1 MVTVYIPTPFR
12 RATAQR
18 DRVESTAADVGAVL
32 DDLERTYGGLKGLV
46 RTEQGQVHAHVAIY
60 VNGEA
65 IDSLSGLAT
74 PLKDGDEIAIIP
86 ALAGGSASAVIVTP
100 DERDAIRSQATEE
113 YPHESC
119 GVILTR
125 GSERRLLRC
134 RNAQNELHARDP
146 QRYPRDARTAYY
158 IDPKDLLR
166 IGDLERE
173 GFAVAV
179 IYHSH
184 VDAGAYFSE
193 TDRRQ
198 ALVGGEPAYPTAV
211 YIVTSVVAGRVD
223 AMAAFR
229 WNGVDFGRVE
239 IPVESET
246 KDE

>member
-12 RATAQR
+12 RATAHR
-18 DRVESTAADVGAVL
+18 DRVEVSAPDVGGAL
-32 DDLERTYGGLKGLV
+32 EELERAYSGLKGLV
-46 RTEQGQVHAHVAIY
+46 RDERGQVHAHVAVY

-65 IDSLSGLAT
+65 IDALDGLGT
-74 PLKDGDEIAIIP
+74 RLKDGDELAIIP
-86 ALAGGSASAVIVTP
+86 ALAGGGELVLTP
-100 DERDAIRSQATEE
+100 EERDAIRSQAVQE
-113 YPHESC
+113 YPSESC

-125 GSERRLLRC
+125 GAERRLLRC
-134 RNAQNELHARDP
+134 RNAQDELHARDP

-198 ALVGGEPAYPTAV
+198 ALVGGEPAYPAAIYV
-211 YIVTSVVAGRVD
+211 VTSVMGGHID

-229 WNGVDFGRVE
+229 WDGVDFA
-239 IPVESET
+239 PVDPGGGDVASGE
-246 KDE
+246 